1 MRVQR
6 PDKPAWALS
15 AAEAEEVEEAD
26 VDDLLSFAQ
35 NLDFDKCGPHFP
47 QCFCVTLWAGTWM
60 TSKCGRRCRRCA
72 TASMSLLIAQTRR

>member
-35 NLDFDKCGPHFP
+35 NLDFDK
-47 QCFCVTLWAGTWM
+47 
-60 TSKCGRRCRRCA
+60 
-72 TASMSLLIAQTRR
+72 

>member
-26 VDDLLSFAQ
+26 VDDLLNFAQ
-35 NLDFDKCGPHFP
+35 NLDFDK
-47 QCFCVTLWAGTWM
+47 
-60 TSKCGRRCRRCA
+60 
-72 TASMSLLIAQTRR
+72 